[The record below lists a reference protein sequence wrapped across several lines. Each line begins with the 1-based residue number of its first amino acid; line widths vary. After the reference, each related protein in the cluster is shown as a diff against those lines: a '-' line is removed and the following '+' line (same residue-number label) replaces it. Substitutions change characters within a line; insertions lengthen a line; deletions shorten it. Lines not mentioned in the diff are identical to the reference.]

1 MALSLRQ
8 KLTIISLLIY
18 WPAIFILA
26 HIPIPDL
33 VYRAQVSD
41 KSLHFLAYL
50 FLVSLLW
57 FAVNPEK
64 KADWRRAIVWWIL
77 IAVVWYAVI
86 DELLQ
91 ACVGR
96 SCDVTDFLAN
106 LAGILTGLILST
118 FLTFWPAVLV
128 VTGITIFLL
137 ANLTRVNLTE
147 LLPVTSRMFYLLA
160 YGFFT
165 MVWTRHMRFSLSLKA
180 PQPRWLIEA
189 LGPPTVLLLS
199 VELFSFITGRGLQ
212 FSRPVMSALG
222 AATAVIAIFTTAMVR
237 QRLAKKSSP
246 RGCKRSV

>member
-18 WPAIFILA
+18 WPAIFVLA

-57 FAVNPEK
+57 FAINPEK
-64 KADWRRAIVWWIL
+64 EADWRRATVWWIL
-77 IAVVWYAVI
+77 IVMVWYAVI

-96 SCDVTDFLAN
+96 SCNVTDFLAN
-106 LAGILTGLILST
+106 LAGILTGLILSS

-128 VTGITIFLL
+128 VTGVTIFLL
-137 ANLTRVNLTE
+137 ANLTRVNLAE

-165 MVWTRHMRFSLSLKA
+165 MFWTRYMRLFLSLKA

-189 LGPPTVLLLS
+189 LVLPTVLLLS
-199 VELFSFITGRGLQ
+199 VEWFSLITGRGLQ
-212 FSRPVMSALG
+212 FSRAIISTLG
-222 AATAVIAIFTTAMVR
+222 AATTVIAIFITALVR
-237 QRLAKKSSP
+237 QHLAKKSSP
-246 RGCKRSV
+246 RGGERSV